1 MVVENPTSPPPWLR
15 GAFHELNEQE
25 CHELLAQKKI
35 GRVAFWGDDGP
46 TVFPVNYVSDGDGV
60 RFRTSPYARIAQQG
74 SGSVVAFEVDE
85 TDDYTE
91 SGWSVLV
98 RGPVEVVLGHVP
110 GPEPEPW
117 PEGVR
122 SVLVR
127 IRATSITGRRVL
139 GH

>member
-1 MVVENPTSPPPWLR
+1 MAVENPASSHPWLR
-15 GAFHELNEQE
+15 GAIHEVSEQE
-25 CHELLAQKKI
+25 CHELLAQKKV
-35 GRVAFWGDDGP
+35 GRVAFCSDEGP
-46 TVFPVNYVSDGDGV
+46 TVFPVNYVADGDGI
-60 RFRTSPYARIAQQG
+60 RFRTSPYSLIAQQG
-74 SGSVVAFEVDE
+74 SGSRAAFEVDE

-110 GPEPEPW
+110 DPEPDPW
-117 PEGVR
+117 PQGVR

-127 IRATSITGRRVL
+127 IRASSITGRRVL